1 MKKNLLIIEDEKSV
15 AKQLR
20 WGLSDEYEITIAS
33 DAKKGRQLLG
43 SGAFPV
49 ATLDLGLPP
58 HPDTPQEGFQLLE
71 EIGVLAPE
79 TRIVVITGNAEYEN
93 ALKAINLGAADF
105 YAKPIDL
112 DILRIILERTYHIHE
127 LEEENRRLLQQTN
140 ESGSLCDMIG
150 VSPVMAKLFDRIR
163 NASKTDYPVLI
174 TGSTGTGKEVA
185 AQAIHKLSARAE
197 KPLVAVNCGAIPE
210 NLIESVLFGH
220 EKGAFTGAVSRQI
233 GKFEHAQGGT
243 IFLDEIGELPLPMQ
257 VKLLRVLQESCLE
270 RLGSTKTIDLD
281 VRVIAAT
288 NANLEEAIEKKV
300 FREDL
305 FYRLNVVPI
314 KIPDLRERVED
325 IMVLAQHFLKSE
337 AENLGRGQLS
347 FAQSTH
353 SALIAHSW
361 PGNVRELQ
369 NRIRRALGTTM
380 DSVLLPAD
388 LGLEHVQATDT
399 EDSRIMSL
407 KEAREAAEKRV
418 VQQALGLCANNISQA
433 AKLLEISRPT
443 LHDLL
448 NKHGISTNP

>member
-288 NANLEEAIEKKV
+288 NANLEEAIE
-300 FREDL
+300 
-305 FYRLNVVPI
+305 
-314 KIPDLRERVED
+314 
-325 IMVLAQHFLKSE
+325 
-337 AENLGRGQLS
+337 
-347 FAQSTH
+347 
-353 SALIAHSW
+353 
-361 PGNVRELQ
+361 
-369 NRIRRALGTTM
+369 
-380 DSVLLPAD
+380 
-388 LGLEHVQATDT
+388 
-399 EDSRIMSL
+399 
-407 KEAREAAEKRV
+407 
-418 VQQALGLCANNISQA
+418 
-433 AKLLEISRPT
+433 
-443 LHDLL
+443 
-448 NKHGISTNP
+448 